1 MKKESNVGYYIFRA
15 LLKPIYM
22 LLYRPKIIGK
32 ENVPKKGP
40 VLFCGNHRH
49 VNDQCPVLA
58 STRLPVHYMA
68 KKEYFDGKFAWFFKF
83 AGCIPVDRSI
93 HDEAAKERALN
104 VLKNN
109 GAIGIFPEGTRN
121 KTIGTKDEVLLLPFK
136 FGAVSMAKKTDATIV
151 PFGIMGDHTVNNKNL
166 TLVFGKPFKVGDMN
180 LEEANNYLKEQI
192 TELVLEAEKIGNKK

>member
-1 MKKESNVGYYIFRA
+1 MKKESNVGYYIFRT

-32 ENVPKKGP
+32 ENVPKRGP

-49 VNDQCPVLA
+49 VNDQFPVLA

-68 KKEYFDGKFAWFFKF
+68 KKEYFDGKMAWFFKF
-83 AGCIPVDRSI
+83 AGCIPVNRSI
-93 HDEAAKERALN
+93 HDEVAKERALN

-136 FGAVSMAKKTDATIV
+136 FGAVSMAKKTNSVIV
-151 PFGIMGDHTVNNKNL
+151 PFVITGDYKFRSKNL
-166 TLVFGKPFKVGDMN
+166 KVRIGKPLKPIDDLGKANSKLRKTMIDLYKDN
-180 LEEANNYLKEQI
+180 LKD
-192 TELVLEAEKIGNKK
+192 K